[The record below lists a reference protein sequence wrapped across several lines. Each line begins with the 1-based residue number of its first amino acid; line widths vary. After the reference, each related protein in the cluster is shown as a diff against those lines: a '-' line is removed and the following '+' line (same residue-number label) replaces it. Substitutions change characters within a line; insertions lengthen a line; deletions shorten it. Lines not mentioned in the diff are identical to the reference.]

1 MSISILINYWL
12 VNNKLQLN
20 GQNMI
25 VNTDGYHA
33 LIEYLTEHLSIFAN
47 QQGDTG
53 EETVEDIVNDLVA
66 SNLMVVFQ
74 QNPELDPDVRFTLL
88 READAVVDDLGE
100 VLAGEWVQKATNEQ
114 VMFLDDYIG
123 LIKNLFDSAF
133 K

>member
-1 MSISILINYWL
+1 
-12 VNNKLQLN
+12 
-20 GQNMI
+20 MI

-100 VLAGEWVQKATNEQ
+100 VLAGAWVQKATNEQ
-114 VMFLDDYIG
+114 VMFLDDYNG